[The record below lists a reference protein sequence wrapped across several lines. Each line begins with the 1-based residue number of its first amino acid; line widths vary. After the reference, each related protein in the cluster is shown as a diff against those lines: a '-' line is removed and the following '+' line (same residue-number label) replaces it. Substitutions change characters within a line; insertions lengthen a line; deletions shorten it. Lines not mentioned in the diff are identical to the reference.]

1 MRKVIGIG
9 ETILDILFRDGQPQA
24 AVPGGS
30 VYNAVISLGRMG
42 QNVTFISETGND
54 RVGEMILANMRENGV
69 DTANVNVF
77 PEGKSPVSLAFLNE
91 RNDAEYIFYKD
102 YPRQR
107 LEVNMPEISSDDI
120 IMIGSYFAIT
130 PVLRDKV
137 KELLDRAHDA
147 GAIIYYDVNFRST
160 HANEAIKLMPTIIE
174 NFEYADI
181 LRGSTEDFQNMFRQ
195 PDADKVYSNHVGFYC
210 PNFICTDADGDVRL
224 RTKHVCKD
232 YPVTPLKAVS
242 TIGAGDNFN
251 AGVVYGLLKYR
262 VRRAD
267 LAELTEADWDAI
279 IRCGMD
285 LASEVCQSYDNY
297 ISKEF
302 AAKYVSQS

>member
-285 LASEVCQSYDNY
+285 FSADVCKSVSSSV
-297 ISKEF
+297 SKEF
-302 AAKYVSQS
+302 AESYR

>member
-285 LASEVCQSYDNY
+285 FSADVCKSVSNSV
-297 ISKEF
+297 SKEC
-302 AAKYVSQS
+302 AESYR

>member
-130 PVLRDKV
+130 LVLRDKV

-195 PDADKVYSNHVGFYC
+195 PDADKVYSDHVEFYC

-285 LASEVCQSYDNY
+285 FSADVCKSVSNSV
-297 ISKEF
+297 SKEF
-302 AAKYVSQS
+302 AESYR

>member
-285 LASEVCQSYDNY
+285 FSADVCKSVSNSV
-297 ISKEF
+297 SKEF
-302 AAKYVSQS
+302 ADSYR

>member
-285 LASEVCQSYDNY
+285 FSADLCKSVSNSV
-297 ISKEF
+297 SKEF
-302 AAKYVSQS
+302 AESYR

>member
-91 RNDAEYIFYKD
+91 RNDAEYIFYKN

-285 LASEVCQSYDNY
+285 FSADVCKSVSNSV
-297 ISKEF
+297 SKEF
-302 AAKYVSQS
+302 AESYR

>member
-267 LAELTEADWDAI
+267 LAELTEADWNAI

-285 LASEVCQSYDNY
+285 FSADVCKSVSNSV
-297 ISKEF
+297 SKEF
-302 AAKYVSQS
+302 AESYR

>member
-210 PNFICTDADGDVRL
+210 SNFICTDADGDVRL

-285 LASEVCQSYDNY
+285 FSADVCKSVSNSV
-297 ISKEF
+297 SKEF
-302 AAKYVSQS
+302 VESYR

>member
-285 LASEVCQSYDNY
+285 FSADVCKSVSNSV
-297 ISKEF
+297 SKEF
-302 AAKYVSQS
+302 AEAYR

>member
-9 ETILDILFRDGQPQA
+9 ETILDILFRDGQPEA

-30 VYNAVISLGRMG
+30 VYNAMISLGRMG

-54 RVGEMILANMRENGV
+54 RVGEMILANMRNNGV

-91 RNDAEYIFYKD
+91 NNDAEYIFYKD

-107 LEVNMPEISSDDI
+107 LDVNMPDVSADDI

-195 PDADKVYSNHVGFYC
+195 PDADKVYRDHVEFYC

-285 LASEVCQSYDNY
+285 FSADVCKSVSNSV
-297 ISKEF
+297 SKEF
-302 AAKYVSQS
+302 AESYR

>member
-251 AGVVYGLLKYR
+251 AGVVYGFLKYR

-267 LAELTEADWDAI
+267 LTELTEADWDAI

-285 LASEVCQSYDNY
+285 FSADVCKSVSNSV
-297 ISKEF
+297 SKEF
-302 AAKYVSQS
+302 AESYR

>member
-9 ETILDILFRDGQPQA
+9 ETILDILFRNGQPQA

-195 PDADKVYSNHVGFYC
+195 PDADKVYRDHVEFYC

-285 LASEVCQSYDNY
+285 FSADVCKSVSGSV
-297 ISKEF
+297 SKEF
-302 AAKYVSQS
+302 AESYR

>member
-130 PVLRDKV
+130 PVSRDKV

-210 PNFICTDADGDVRL
+210 SNFICTDADGDVRL

-285 LASEVCQSYDNY
+285 FSADVCKSVSNSV
-297 ISKEF
+297 SKEF
-302 AAKYVSQS
+302 AESYR

>member
-267 LAELTEADWDAI
+267 LAELTEADWDVI

-285 LASEVCQSYDNY
+285 FSADVCKSVSNSV
-297 ISKEF
+297 SKEF
-302 AAKYVSQS
+302 AESYR

>member
-107 LEVNMPEISSDDI
+107 LEVNMPDISSDDI

-285 LASEVCQSYDNY
+285 FSADVCKSVSNSV
-297 ISKEF
+297 SKEF
-302 AAKYVSQS
+302 AESYR

>member
-251 AGVVYGLLKYR
+251 AGVVYGLLRYR

-285 LASEVCQSYDNY
+285 FSADVCKSVSNSV
-297 ISKEF
+297 SKEF
-302 AAKYVSQS
+302 AESYR

>member
-77 PEGKSPVSLAFLNE
+77 PEGKSAVSLAFLNE

-285 LASEVCQSYDNY
+285 FSADVCKSVSNSV
-297 ISKEF
+297 SKEF
-302 AAKYVSQS
+302 AESYR

>member
-285 LASEVCQSYDNY
+285 FSADVCKSVSNSV
-297 ISKEF
+297 SKEF
-302 AAKYVSQS
+302 AGSYR

>member
-30 VYNAVISLGRMG
+30 GYNAVISLGRMG

-285 LASEVCQSYDNY
+285 FSADVCKSVSNSV
-297 ISKEF
+297 SKEF
-302 AAKYVSQS
+302 AESYR

>member
-30 VYNAVISLGRMG
+30 VYNAMISLGRMG

-54 RVGEMILANMRENGV
+54 RVGEMILANMRDNGV

-107 LEVNMPEISSDDI
+107 LEVNMPGISSDDI

-285 LASEVCQSYDNY
+285 FSADVCKSVSNSV
-297 ISKEF
+297 SKEF
-302 AAKYVSQS
+302 AESYR

>member
-210 PNFICTDADGDVRL
+210 SNFICTDADGDVRL

-285 LASEVCQSYDNY
+285 FSADVCKSVSNSV
-297 ISKEF
+297 SKEF
-302 AAKYVSQS
+302 AETYR

>member
-251 AGVVYGLLKYR
+251 AGVVYGLLKYP

-285 LASEVCQSYDNY
+285 FSADVCKSVSNSV
-297 ISKEF
+297 SKEF
-302 AAKYVSQS
+302 AESYR

>member
-9 ETILDILFRDGQPQA
+9 ETILDILFRDGQPEA

-30 VYNAVISLGRMG
+30 VYNARISLGRMG

-54 RVGEMILANMRENGV
+54 RVGEMILANMRNNGV

-91 RNDAEYIFYKD
+91 NNDAEYIFYKD

-107 LEVNMPEISSDDI
+107 LDVNMPDVSADDI

-137 KELLDRAHDA
+137 KELLDKAHEA

-160 HANEAIKLMPTIIE
+160 HVNEAIKLMPTIIE
-174 NFEYADI
+174 NFEYTDI

-195 PDADKVYSNHVGFYC
+195 TDADKVYQNHVAFNC
-210 PNFICTDADGDVRL
+210 PNFICTDAGGDVRL
-224 RTKHVCKD
+224 RTKNVCKNS
-232 YPVTPLKAVS
+232 PVTPLKAVS

-267 LAELTEADWDAI
+267 LAELSENDWDAI

-285 LASEVCQSYDNY
+285 FSADVCKSVSNSV
-297 ISKEF
+297 SKEF
-302 AAKYVSQS
+302 ADSYR

>member
-160 HANEAIKLMPTIIE
+160 HANEAIKLMPAIIE

-267 LAELTEADWDAI
+267 LAKLTEADWDAI

-285 LASEVCQSYDNY
+285 FSADVCKSVSNSV
-297 ISKEF
+297 SKEF
-302 AAKYVSQS
+302 AESYR